1 MDPRSGSELGV
12 YETTAPAEIPR
23 LAAAAAVAA
32 DDPLLADRARRAFAL
47 RAIAA
52 ALDAECD
59 EVLTRFEAETGLQR
73 VRAETELERTCGQL
87 EAFAAVIE
95 GGDHLEP
102 IIDRADPDATPAPRP
117 DLRRTLVAIGPV
129 AVFGASNF
137 PLAFGVPGG
146 DTASA
151 LAAGCPVIVK
161 GHPSQPGVNALCGRL
176 VAGAIAEAALPHGTF
191 ATVQGGAPELGTA
204 LVDAPEIAAVAFTG
218 SFAGGKALSQR
229 AARRAR
235 PIRVFAEMGST
246 NPVAVSEAALQA
258 RSEAIAAGLA
268 DAITGAA
275 GQLCTRPGI
284 VLVPATQRGEA
295 FCVDVGRRLATDPLV
310 MLNERLRD
318 GFAAGAAVRA
328 GLDGVELVTPTPTAS
343 GPGFRHTP
351 VAVATTAAAL
361 AVHAELREELFG
373 PAVTF
378 ARYAS
383 SDELL
388 TALRSFDGQLAGAL
402 HAQPDDDRELVA
414 RVARV
419 LADRSGRVVFD
430 GFPTGVAVSWA
441 MHHGGP
447 YPATTA
453 PAETSVGMTATRR
466 FMRPVCWQNAPQDV
480 LPASLRDANPRGI
493 WRRVDGTFTRA
504 SLDSSTGA
512 PMT

>member
-1 MDPRSGSELGV
+1 
-12 YETTAPAEIPR
+12 
-23 LAAAAAVAA
+23 
-32 DDPLLADRARRAFAL
+32 
-47 RAIAA
+47 
-52 ALDAECD
+52 
-59 EVLTRFEAETGLQR
+59 
-73 VRAETELERTCGQL
+73 
-87 EAFAAVIE
+87 
-95 GGDHLEP
+95 
-102 IIDRADPDATPAPRP
+102 
-117 DLRRTLVAIGPV
+117 
-129 AVFGASNF
+129 
-137 PLAFGVPGG
+137 
-146 DTASA
+146 
-151 LAAGCPVIVK
+151 
-161 GHPSQPGVNALCGRL
+161 
-176 VAGAIAEAALPHGTF
+176 
-191 ATVQGGAPELGTA
+191 
-204 LVDAPEIAAVAFTG
+204 
-218 SFAGGKALSQR
+218 
-229 AARRAR
+229 
-235 PIRVFAEMGST
+235 
-246 NPVAVSEAALQA
+246 VAVSEAALQA